1 MASLG
6 AKVLQVR
13 SVELAM
19 VHKVRTFVRS
29 SFDDPDAPGM
39 GDLLNPPGT
48 LICDEDEIVEQQVVT
63 GIAYAKDEAQISL
76 RRVSDRPGV
85 AAGIFGPGTP
95 ILKSAREVLRLLR
108 EREPVAG

>member
-29 SFDDPDAPGM
+29 SFVDPDAPGM

-48 LICDEDEIVEQQVVT
+48 LICDEEESLGT
-63 GIAYAKDEAQISL
+63 GSRNRHRICQ
-76 RRVSDRPGV
+76 G
-85 AAGIFGPGTP
+85 
-95 ILKSAREVLRLLR
+95 
-108 EREPVAG
+108 

>member
-13 SVELAM
+13 SVEAR
-19 VHKVRTFVRS
+19 HGSTGCSTFVRS

-39 GDLLNPPGT
+39 GDFDNPPGT
-48 LICDEDEIVEQQVVT
+48 LICDEEEIVEHQVVT

-76 RRVSDRPGV
+76 RRVADRPGV
-85 AAGIFGPGTP
+85 AAAHFWP
-95 ILKSAREVLRLLR
+95 
-108 EREPVAG
+108 AGRKPTSMST